1 MRRLPSAIAIIAALA
16 AAPSAQRGAPAA
28 PADPLAGAWRGTMRS
43 APDTQT
49 ALVISIIKKGD
60 VYSGVVNAGGTAETP
75 IRKISLT
82 GNRLVVETGSDS
94 KLGDIALTTD
104 LMIDGNKATGG
115 GTVSVASHRFPVTIE
130 LQRRPR
136 AEVIQPQVE
145 QRADYFVGRW
155 TFEYLGGEFPPLSAG
170 TRTGTATFT
179 KTGASNFIS
188 GVIEND
194 LGGKKSQDRITLGFD
209 PETKMLAVVERRAD
223 QTELISVASWQS
235 PLAITF
241 TTSPVTSNGRT
252 YQLRRVIQVLN
263 DVSFDIVEE
272 FSMDGARSGG
282 LVTRG
287 TQRKEIADHDSRSNE
302 QR

>member
-1 MRRLPSAIAIIAALA
+1 MRRLPSVIAIIAALA

-49 ALVISIIKKGD
+49 ALVISIVKKGD

-272 FSMDGARSGG
+272 FSMDGGAFRRLGNARYS
-282 LVTRG
+282 
-287 TQRKEIADHDSRSNE
+287 KEK
-302 QR
+302 

>member
-1 MRRLPSAIAIIAALA
+1 MRRLLSAVAIIAALTV
-16 AAPSAQRGAPAA
+16 APAAQRGAPPG

-43 APDTQT
+43 GAESPT
-49 ALVISIIKKGD
+49 ALVISIVKKGD
-60 VYSGVVNAGGTAETP
+60 VYSGVVNTGGTAETP

-82 GNRLVVETGSDS
+82 GNRLVVETGADS
-94 KLGDIALTTD
+94 KLGEVSLTAD
-104 LMIDGNKATGG
+104 LMVDGNKATGA
-115 GTVSVASHRFPVTIE
+115 GTLSVGAHRVDLTIE
-130 LQRRPR
+130 LQRRAR
-136 AEVIQPQVE
+136 AEVIQPQVA

-170 TRTGTATFT
+170 TRSGTATFT
-179 KTGASNFIS
+179 KTGSSNFIS

-209 PETKMLAVVERRAD
+209 PETRMLAVVERRAD

-241 TTSPVTSNGRT
+241 TTSPVVSNGRT

-272 FSMDGARSGG
+272 FSVDGAAFRRLGNARYS
-282 LVTRG
+282 
-287 TQRKEIADHDSRSNE
+287 KMP
-302 QR
+302 

>member
-1 MRRLPSAIAIIAALA
+1 MRRLLSVVAIIAALTV
-16 AAPSAQRGAPAA
+16 APAAQRGAPPG

-43 APDTQT
+43 GAESPT
-49 ALVISIIKKGD
+49 ALVISIVKKGD
-60 VYSGVVNAGGTAETP
+60 VYSGVVNTGGTAETP

-82 GNRLVVETGSDS
+82 GNRLVVETGADS
-94 KLGDIALTTD
+94 KLGEVSLTAD
-104 LMIDGNKATGG
+104 LMVDGNKATGA
-115 GTVSVASHRFPVTIE
+115 GTLSVGAHRVDLTIE
-130 LQRRPR
+130 LQRRAR
-136 AEVIQPQVE
+136 AEVIQPQVA

-170 TRTGTATFT
+170 TRSGTATFT
-179 KTGASNFIS
+179 KTGSSNFIS

-209 PETKMLAVVERRAD
+209 PETRMLAVVERRAD

-241 TTSPVTSNGRT
+241 TTSPVVSNGRT

-272 FSMDGARSGG
+272 FSVDGAAFRRLGNARYS
-282 LVTRG
+282 
-287 TQRKEIADHDSRSNE
+287 KMP
-302 QR
+302 

>member
-1 MRRLPSAIAIIAALA
+1 
-16 AAPSAQRGAPAA
+16 
-28 PADPLAGAWRGTMRS
+28 MRS

-82 GNRLVVETGSDS
+82 GNRLLVETGSDS
-94 KLGDIALTTD
+94 KLGDVTLTTD

-115 GTVSVASHRFPVTIE
+115 GTFSVASHRFPVTIE

-179 KTGASNFIS
+179 KTGTSNFIS

-194 LGGKKSQDRITLGFD
+194 SAARNPGPHHARLRSRDEDAGSGRAAGGSDRAHQRCELGEPAGDHVHHVTGDLERTDLPAAARHPGAQRRLVRHRRKVRWMGRDSG
-209 PETKMLAVVERRAD
+209 LA
-223 QTELISVASWQS
+223 
-235 PLAITF
+235 
-241 TTSPVTSNGRT
+241 
-252 YQLRRVIQVLN
+252 
-263 DVSFDIVEE
+263 
-272 FSMDGARSGG
+272 
-282 LVTRG
+282 TRG
-287 TQRKEIADHDSRSNE
+287 TVKKTT
-302 QR
+302 